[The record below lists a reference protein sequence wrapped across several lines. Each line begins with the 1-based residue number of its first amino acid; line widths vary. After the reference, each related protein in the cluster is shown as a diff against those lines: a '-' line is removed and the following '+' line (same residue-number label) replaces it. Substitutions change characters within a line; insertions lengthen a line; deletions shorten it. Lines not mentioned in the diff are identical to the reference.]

1 VSQPRKQAMATAA
14 ARWQRPPA
22 TVPAGKRM
30 RRARHGTTMVV
41 MPSVEHEEG
50 PRRGGVELA

>member
-1 VSQPRKQAMATAA
+1 VSQPRGQVMATAA

-22 TVPAGKRM
+22 TATAGKRM
-30 RRARHGTTMVV
+30 RRARHGATMVV
-41 MPSVEHEEG
+41 MQSVEHEEG